1 MNLEENPKVWLVVI
15 TEKRMDRLALLKK
28 AITEGA
34 YKVKAEDIAE
44 KILKKRFFE
53 LALTSYNRKYRT
65 CRDN

>member
-1 MNLEENPKVWLVVI
+1 MNLEENPRVCLGVI

-34 YKVKAEDIAE
+34 YKVKAEDIAG
-44 KILKKRFFE
+44 KILKKRLLE
-53 LALTSYNRKYRT
+53 LALTSYNRKYQT